1 MLLFA
6 MREAG
11 GRPPFADQR
20 CNFSVSSA
28 APLPESLGLT
38 ACGLF
43 QIDRLELRRTCSFF
57 PKSLWRLPLQFMF
70 LLYCPFEPSC
80 IRDVFCAPAPN
91 VLEHKF
97 SDHLE
102 RRDPA
107 AVSFRFLF
115 CRLSLAPERHP
126 ELDRGVGRR
135 DERLAR
141 CHCRLDRRD
150 GRRGAQ
156 ATFLV
161 KRVFGR
167 WGGGS
172 KIAAF
177 VSSVSAERRHLHL
190 VSELSSRGAST
201 FARGVCCR
209 RGAPPPPP
217 SLSPTPPSFLCKRFD
232 LWRGRFYKTGSSD
245 DFRVVSPVS

>member
-1 MLLFA
+1 
-6 MREAG
+6 
-11 GRPPFADQR
+11 
-20 CNFSVSSA
+20 
-28 APLPESLGLT
+28 
-38 ACGLF
+38 
-43 QIDRLELRRTCSFF
+43 
-57 PKSLWRLPLQFMF
+57 MF
-70 LLYCPFEPSC
+70 LLYCSFEPSC

-91 VLEHKF
+91 VLENKV

-161 KRVFGR
+161 KRVFER

-190 VSELSSRGAST
+190 VSELSFRGAST
-201 FARGVCCR
+201 FVRGVCCR